1 MIRDKPIKQLRW
13 FFTNIVEKTVLRR
26 FSKISF
32 LDHPAIDRDRACLVL
47 MNHYSFNDGAI
58 LHRLN
63 RKLLKKQFRVMV
75 VEDQLKAFI
84 PLRYV
89 GCFSVKKASRE
100 VIDSLTYAA
109 DLLKDPGNMLGIYPQ
124 GEVYSQHLE
133 RIHFENGLSVILKKT
148 AEHSYQVILGVTLLD
163 FLDNF
168 KPHARV
174 YLREYTGE
182 RDLAKM
188 EIAYNEFYRACKDKQ
203 RGLHN
208 PPARVL
214 REG

>member
-13 FFTNIVEKTVLRR
+13 FFTHIVEKMVLRH
-26 FSKISF
+26 FAKISF
-32 LDHPAIDRDRACLVL
+32 LDNPAINPEQACLVL

-63 RKLLKKQFRVMV
+63 RQILKKQFRVMV

-100 VIDSLTYAA
+100 VIESLNYAA
-109 DLLKDPGNMLGIYPQ
+109 ELLADPGNMLGIYPQ

-133 RIHFENGLSVILKKT
+133 RVHFENGLSAILKKSSGKT
-148 AEHSYQVILGVTLLD
+148 FQVIFGVTLLD
-163 FLDNF
+163 YLDSF

-174 YLREYTGE
+174 YLQEYSGE
-182 RDLAKM
+182 RDLSEM
-188 EIAYNEFYRACKDKQ
+188 ELAYNKFFVECKARQ
-203 RGLHN
+203 RSLHN
-208 PPARVL
+208 PPVRTL
-214 REG
+214 TEK

>member
-1 MIRDKPIKQLRW
+1 M
-13 FFTNIVEKTVLRR
+13 VLRH
-26 FSKISF
+26 FAKISY
-32 LDHPAIDRDRACLVL
+32 LNNPSIDPDKACLVL

-63 RKLLKKQFRVMV
+63 RQILKKQFRVMV

-100 VIDSLTYAA
+100 VIESLSYAA
-109 DLLKDPGNMLGIYPQ
+109 ELLADPGNMLGIYPQ

-133 RIHFENGLSVILKKT
+133 CIHFENGLSVILKKSSGKT
-148 AEHSYQVILGVTLLD
+148 FQVIFGVTLLD
-163 FLDNF
+163 YLDSF

-174 YLREYTGE
+174 YLQEYNGE
-182 RDLAKM
+182 RDLSEM
-188 EIAYNEFYRACKDKQ
+188 ELAYNIFFAECKAKQ
-203 RGLHN
+203 RELHN
-208 PPARVL
+208 PKGRTL
-214 REG
+214 T

>member
-1 MIRDKPIKQLRW
+1 MIRDRPIKQLKW
-13 FFTNIVEKTVLRR
+13 FFTHIVEKMVLRR
-26 FSKISF
+26 FAKISF
-32 LDHPAIDRDRACLVL
+32 LDTPIVDTKQACLVL

-63 RKLLKKQFRVMV
+63 RQILKKQFRVMV

-89 GCFSVKKASRE
+89 GCFSVKKASRQ
-100 VIDSLTYAA
+100 VIESLNYAA
-109 DLLKDPGNMLGIYPQ
+109 ELLKDPGNMLGIYPQ

-133 RIHFENGLSVILKKT
+133 QIHFENGLSVILKKSSDT
-148 AEHSYQVILGVTLLD
+148 PFQVILGVTLLD
-163 FLDNF
+163 FLDSF

-174 YLREYTGE
+174 YLQEYTGE
-182 RDLAKM
+182 RDLAKI
-188 EIAYNEFYRACKDKQ
+188 ELAYNKFYTACKAKQ
-203 RGLHN
+203 RKLHN

-214 REG
+214 TKE